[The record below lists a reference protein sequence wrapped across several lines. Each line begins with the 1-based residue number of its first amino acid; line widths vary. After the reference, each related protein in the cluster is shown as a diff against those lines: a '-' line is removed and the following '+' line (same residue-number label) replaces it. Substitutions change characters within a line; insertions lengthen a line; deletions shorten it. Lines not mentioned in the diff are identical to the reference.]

1 MISGILKTLAGL
13 GSSSVRRNPAGTVVR
28 LGRVLYSGSAGFI
41 ALAMYS
47 GYKDQKGKGQTFLS
61 ALNRGLDWRKVKGTV
76 AVGSGSSGSGGSSD
90 AQIWQTPDGLTP
102 ETYNENRYRKR
113 LAAIAQAGARFGLQ
127 VASGKRTPEENAA
140 ANGVPNSMH
149 LTSRGALAFDLSSGP
164 GLTSPQEKRFYDWA
178 VSKPETFQQVL
189 LHTVDP
195 TGQDGWHV
203 HVVFR
208 PGVTKIVGV

>member
-47 GYKDQKGKGQTFLS
+47 GFKDQKGKGQTFLS
-61 ALNRGLDWRKVKGTV
+61 ALNRGLDWRKVKGSVEVGSSSGSTTS
-76 AVGSGSSGSGGSSD
+76 GSGS
-90 AQIWQTPDGLTP
+90 QTWQPDGLTP
-102 ETYNENRYRKR
+102 ETYNENRYQKR

-127 VASGKRTPEENAA
+127 VASGKRTPQENAA

-149 LTSRGALAFDLSSGP
+149 LTSNGALAFDLSSGP
-164 GLTSPQEKRFYDWA
+164 GLTSPEEKRFYDWA

-195 TGQDGWHV
+195 TKQDGWHV

-208 PGVTKIVGV
+208 PGVTSIIGV